1 MNLLIVADKAETKIY
16 DTVLKTAPNTSV
28 LGAVNR
34 ITPDFVT
41 MLREQ
46 YNPHAILFDTDVPCK
61 KAEIK
66 DMINAV
72 AQEYPYMKLL
82 VLTSEDDNYEY
93 PSFYT
98 VRGIVS
104 NIELKKILQS
114 MSTDTEYI
122 PDKIRYSQLEKKNNQ
137 NGYSVNIP
145 RKADKLS
152 AKTKPSSIRYYR
164 KSRITINPIV
174 LAACS
179 GGILLL
185 FIIVLIIFKSVTS
198 QGTKSTIDEAPSVS
212 ETGSQSTTTIFDFE
226 EPTLEPYTEY
236 TESETENIE
245 DTTQEQKTTLSIV
258 DNQIDNKASESEN
271 SNNSNDK
278 PKEGNSGSHNGNNS
292 GNSNNS
298 TYNQNN
304 NTNNS
309 ANTQNN
315 SSSRNNNQNRTSSS
329 NSNNTSKSSQSNSG
343 AKVISGEPKV
353 SYDNNVTYNNSKNNT
368 PASVKLS
375 YNSKTLQVDDTI
387 KITATVS
394 PSSASQSVSW
404 RSSNPSIATVS
415 SNGKVT
421 AKKVGTATI
430 TASTTNG
437 KTANCTIIVKKKQ
450 SATNNMRLSANVYN
464 LKLYE
469 TVTIILYESDDCK
482 WTVLDTKPIVVMSKN
497 ANKLTLIARKEG
509 STKIYAQDKKTRKT
523 FTCIIHVI
531 K

>member
-46 YNPHAILFDTDVPCK
+46 YNPHAILFDTDVPVK

-66 DMINAV
+66 DIINTV
-72 AQEYPYMKLL
+72 SQEYPYMKLL
-82 VLTSEDDNYEY
+82 VLTSEDDNYDY

-122 PDKIRYSQLEKKNNQ
+122 PDDIRYSQQEKHNNQ

-145 RKADKLS
+145 RKTDNLS
-152 AKTKPSSIRYYR
+152 AKIKPSSIRYYR
-164 KSRITINPIV
+164 KLRIRINPIV
-174 LAACS
+174 LAACA
-179 GGILLL
+179 GGVMLL
-185 FIIVLIIFKSVTS
+185 FIIVLIIVKSFAS
-198 QGTKSTIDEAPSVS
+198 QGADSTPDEAPSVS
-212 ETGSQSTTTIFDFE
+212 ETENQSTTTIFDFE

-236 TESETENIE
+236 TESETENIA
-245 DTTQEQKTTLSIV
+245 DTTQEYTTLSIV
-258 DNQIDNKASESEN
+258 DNNIENKGSESGSSIS
-271 SNNSNDK
+271 SNNKPND
-278 PKEGNSGSHNGNNS
+278 GNSGSRNDNS
-292 GNSNNS
+292 GNNNTS
-298 TYNQNN
+298 TNNQNN

-315 SSSRNNNQNRTSSS
+315 SYSRNNNQSSTGSS
-329 NSNNTSKSSQSNSG
+329 NSNNKSNSSQSNSG

-353 SYDNNVTYNNSKNNT
+353 SYDNNGTYNNSKNNS

-404 RSSNPSIATVS
+404 KSSNTSVATVS
-415 SNGKVT
+415 SNGTVT

-430 TASTTNG
+430 TASTANG
-437 KTANCTIIVKKKQ
+437 KTAYCTITVKKKQ
-450 SATNNMRLSANVYN
+450 NTNEMRLSATVYN

-469 TVTIILYESDDCK
+469 TVTITLYESEDCK
-482 WTVLDTKPIVVMSKN
+482 WTVSDTKPVMFLSKN
-497 ANKLTLIARKEG
+497 NNKLTIRARSVG
-509 STKIYAQDKKTRKT
+509 STTLYAKDKKSNKT
-523 FTCIIHVI
+523 FTCDIHVS